1 MDQDYIP
8 DISARHMA
16 AVLAVAEYRSFVAAA
31 ASLRTSQPALTR
43 SIKRVEDILGV
54 QLFERSTRNV
64 AITQAGREFVAVARR
79 VSNDLRITVENM
91 RELADQ
97 KRGQVIVSSIIS
109 LANGVLPMAIATYR
123 RENPGIEIQ
132 IRDGIHDNVNQDV
145 KSGVADFGLNY
156 LGDVPDTLDMQRLGR
171 GRFDLVVDHTHD
183 LAKSRRK
190 KVRFDELDGIPLIS
204 MPPEAQTRQVLDTT
218 AAIRGIQ
225 LRHAVV
231 VSQIPTLLSFVRA
244 GAGVGF
250 VPSASITGNL
260 GDGLVQLAVCEPEI
274 ALDIGVVQLKGRSLS
289 PAAQGL
295 LHAIKQDW
303 PTINA

>member
-1 MDQDYIP
+1 MDQNYIP

-91 RELADQ
+91 RELAEQ

-109 LANGVLPMAIATYR
+109 LANSVLPQAIAAYR
-123 RENPGIEIQ
+123 GENPGIEIQ

-156 LGDVPDTLDMQRLGR
+156 LGDVPDTLEMQGLGR
-171 GRFDLVVDHTHD
+171 GRFDLVVCRSHD
-183 LAKSRRK
+183 LATSGRK
-190 KVRFDELDGIPLIS
+190 KVRFDELDGLPLVS

-218 AAIRGIQ
+218 AAVRGIQ

-260 GDGLVQLAVCEPEI
+260 GEGLVQLAVHQPEI
-274 ALDIGVVQLKGRSLS
+274 ALDIGIVQLKGRSLS
-289 PAAQGL
+289 PAAAGL
-295 LHAIKQDW
+295 LNAIRQDW
-303 PTINA
+303 PAINA

>member
-1 MDQDYIP
+1 MYQNYIP

-31 ASLRTSQPALTR
+31 ASLRMSQPALTR

-64 AITQAGREFVAVARR
+64 AITLAGREFVAVARR
-79 VSNDLRITVENM
+79 ISNDLRITVESM

-97 KRGQVIVSSIIS
+97 KRGQVIISSIIS
-109 LANGVLPMAIATYR
+109 LANGVLPHAIADYR
-123 RENPGIEIQ
+123 RQNPGIEIQ

-156 LGDVPDTLDMQRLGR
+156 LSDTPETLDEVNLGL
-171 GRFDLVVDHTHD
+171 GRFDLIAGHTHD
-183 LAKSRRK
+183 LAKARRK
-190 KVRFDELDGIPLIS
+190 KVRFDELDGVALVS

-231 VSQIPTLLSFVRA
+231 VSQIPTLLSLVRA
-244 GAGVGF
+244 GAGVGL
-250 VPSASITGNL
+250 VPSASVTGNL
-260 GDGLVQLAVCEPEI
+260 GDGLVRLKIHEPEI
-274 ALDIGVVQLKGRSLS
+274 ALDIGIVQLKGRSLS
-289 PAAQGL
+289 PAAEGL
-295 LHAIKQDW
+295 LMAIQKSWQ
-303 PTINA
+303 TINA

>member
-1 MDQDYIP
+1 MDQNYIP

-54 QLFERSTRNV
+54 QLFERSTRSV
-64 AITQAGREFVAVARR
+64 EITQAGREFVAVARR
-79 VSNDLRITVENM
+79 ISNDLRITVGNM

-97 KRGQVIVSSIIS
+97 KRGQVIISSIIS
-109 LANGVLPMAIATYR
+109 LANGVLPKAIADYR
-123 RENPGIEIQ
+123 QQNPGIEIQ

-156 LGDVPDTLDMQRLGR
+156 LSDTPEVLKTLSLGL
-171 GRFDLVVDHTHD
+171 GRFDLIVSHSHD
-183 LAKSRRK
+183 LARSGRK
-190 KVRFDELDGIPLIS
+190 KVRFDELDGLSLVS
-204 MPPEAQTRQVLDTT
+204 MPPEAQTRQVLDNT

-231 VSQIPTLLSFVRA
+231 VSQIPTLLSLVQA
-244 GAGVGF
+244 GAGVGL
-250 VPSASITGNL
+250 VPSASVTGNL

-274 ALDIGVVQLKGRSLS
+274 SMDIGIVQLKGRSLS
-289 PAAQGL
+289 PAAEGL
-295 LHAIKQDW
+295 LAAIMQSW
-303 PTINA
+303 STINA

>member
-1 MDQDYIP
+1 MDQNYIP

-79 VSNDLRITVENM
+79 ISNDLRITVERM

-97 KRGQVIVSSIIS
+97 KRGQAIISSITS
-109 LANGVLPMAIATYR
+109 LANSVLPNAIASYR
-123 RENPGIEIQ
+123 QQNPSIEIQ
-132 IRDGIHDNVNQDV
+132 IRDGIHDNVNDDV
-145 KSGVADFGLNY
+145 KSGIADFGLNY
-156 LGDVPDTLDMQRLGR
+156 LGDAPETLEMQSLGM
-171 GRFDLVVDHTHD
+171 GRFDLIVGQSHE
-183 LAKSRRK
+183 LAKSQRK

-204 MPPEAQTRQVLDTT
+204 MPPEAQTRQVLDST

-225 LRHAVV
+225 LRHTVV

-250 VPSASITGNL
+250 VPSALITGNL
-260 GDGLVQLAVCEPEI
+260 GDGLVQFAVYEPEI
-274 ALDIGVVQLKGRSLS
+274 ALEIGIVKLKARSLS
-289 PAAQGL
+289 PAAEGL
-295 LHAIKQDW
+295 LAAIKQIW
-303 PTINA
+303 QSINA

>member
-1 MDQDYIP
+1 MDENYIP

-54 QLFERSTRNV
+54 QLFERSTRKV

-79 VSNDLRITVENM
+79 ISNDLRITVESM

-97 KRGQVIVSSIIS
+97 KRGQVIISSIIS
-109 LANGVLPMAIATYR
+109 LANGVLPQAIAAYR

-156 LGDVPDTLDMQRLGR
+156 LSDMPDTLEMQNLGR
-171 GRFDLVVDHTHD
+171 GRFDLIADHTHD
-183 LAKSRRK
+183 LVKSRRK
-190 KVRFDELDGIPLIS
+190 KVRFDELDGIPLVS

-225 LRHAVV
+225 LHHAVV

-250 VPSASITGNL
+250 VPSASITGDL
-260 GDGLVQLAVCEPEI
+260 GDGLVQLTVCEPEI
-274 ALDIGVVQLKGRSLS
+274 ALDIGIVQLKGRSLS
-289 PAAQGL
+289 PAAKGL
-295 LHAIKQDW
+295 LEAIMQCW
-303 PTINA
+303 PSTNA